1 MNQFKDSFQLNKE
14 EVKEA
19 WYKKVSN
26 IYLLLL
32 IIVISLS
39 LGFLFGLNLNNKE
52 NKPTVEIIKET
63 TSELSNLFKNSESI
77 DSALFSELWNIIHD
91 NYFDQNNIVDEDL
104 FYGSLAGMISAL
116 NDPYSSFL
124 NPNNTADFNQELEGS
139 FYGIGAEIGKRKGLL
154 VIIAPLAN
162 RSFHFKSASALS
174 FVVLGLRR
182 RSNDMSSMKSL
193 TRPVKTEKN

>member
-91 NYFDQNNIVDEDL
+91 NYFDQP
-104 FYGSLAGMISAL
+104 M
-116 NDPYSSFL
+116 
-124 NPNNTADFNQELEGS
+124 
-139 FYGIGAEIGKRKGLL
+139 KRGW
-154 VIIAPLAN
+154 
-162 RSFHFKSASALS
+162 
-174 FVVLGLRR
+174 
-182 RSNDMSSMKSL
+182 
-193 TRPVKTEKN
+193 E